1 MPKAKINTPVGSRR
15 KKITGTTVKKGLR
28 MEAVPVKTVAV
39 KTGVAPV
46 KAAATKATPVRRGK
60 VTGRLIAS
68 MDLDEMLEASK
79 IVEMGFRGEKIPTV
93 KSPKVQKYVGAV
105 LRLNKRASTKS
116 VAKKMQQDLTVQ
128 IVEQNKKTTN
138 AAEAKR
144 LYQALMEEE

>member
-28 MEAVPVKTVAV
+28 MEAVPVKT
-39 KTGVAPV
+39 GVAPV
-46 KAAATKATPVRRGK
+46 KAAVTKATPVRRGK

-93 KSPKVQKYVGAV
+93 KSPKVQKYVGA
-105 LRLNKRASTKS
+105 
-116 VAKKMQQDLTVQ
+116 D
-128 IVEQNKKTTN
+128 
-138 AAEAKR
+138 
-144 LYQALMEEE
+144 

>member
-39 KTGVAPV
+39 KTGVGPV
-46 KAAATKATPVRRGK
+46 TASATKATPVRRGK

>member
-15 KKITGTTVKKGLR
+15 KKIAGTTVEKGLR
-28 MEAVPVKTVAV
+28 MGAVPVKTGVASVKAVAV
-39 KTGVAPV
+39 
-46 KAAATKATPVRRGK
+46 KATPVRRGK

-93 KSPKVQKYVGAV
+93 KSRTLTV
-105 LRLNKRASTKS
+105 LQLNKRASTKS

-128 IVEQNKKTTN
+128 IVERNKKTTN
-138 AAEAKR
+138 AVEAKR
-144 LYQALMEEE
+144 LYHALMEEE